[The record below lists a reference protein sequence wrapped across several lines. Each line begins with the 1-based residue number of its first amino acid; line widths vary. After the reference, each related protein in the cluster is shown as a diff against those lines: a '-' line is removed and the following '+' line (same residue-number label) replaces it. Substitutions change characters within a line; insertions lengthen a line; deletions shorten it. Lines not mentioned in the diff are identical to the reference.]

1 MSKRNS
7 SMPKERVQK
16 VIQDPLLRTTESVD
30 NQLNQEFW
38 NSILSQCEKYQRDIV
53 SLPQLA
59 PVPGFPGLF
68 YVSSQLTI
76 VRRQPPQ

>member
-16 VIQDPLLRTTESVD
+16 VIRDPLLRTTESVD

-53 SLPQLA
+53 SIPQLA
-59 PVPGFPGLF
+59 PVPGLPGLF

>member
-16 VIQDPLLRTTESVD
+16 VIQDPVLRTTESVD

-53 SLPQLA
+53 SIPQLA
-59 PVPGFPGLF
+59 PVPGLPGLF

>member
-7 SMPKERVQK
+7 SMPKECVQK
-16 VIQDPLLRTTESVD
+16 VIRDPLLRTTESVD

>member
-7 SMPKERVQK
+7 SMPKERAQK
-16 VIQDPLLRTTESVD
+16 VIQDPVLRTTESVD

>member
-16 VIQDPLLRTTESVD
+16 VIQDPVLRTIESVD